1 MNNPD
6 DIKALIPV
14 VCPHCNN
21 TLVVEFLIAA
31 NLLTPEMTQEIL
43 KKVQPVPP
51 PIETPKEPD
60 TEE

>member
-14 VCPHCNN
+14 VCPHCSN

-31 NLLTPEMTQEIL
+31 NLLSPEATAKILETATP
-43 KKVQPVPP
+43 PVPP
-51 PIETPKEPD
+51 PPAPEKED
-60 TEE
+60 EE